1 MESPVTPSALSAFG
15 RRQVADRQRVAGD
28 RDPANPAVDGSGKA
42 SPHWTAVS
50 RLVNRRL
57 ISFCH

>member
-1 MESPVTPSALSAFG
+1 MELPVTPSALSAFG
-15 RRQVADRQRVAGD
+15 RRQVADRQRVVGD

-50 RLVNRRL
+50 RLVNR
-57 ISFCH
+57 